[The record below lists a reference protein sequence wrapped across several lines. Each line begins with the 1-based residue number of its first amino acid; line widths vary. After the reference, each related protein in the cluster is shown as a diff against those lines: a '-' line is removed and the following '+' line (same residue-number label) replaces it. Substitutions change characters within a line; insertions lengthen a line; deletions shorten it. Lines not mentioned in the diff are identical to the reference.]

1 MNNNY
6 IFWKNQ
12 KIMKDYRQNKL
23 FYFTTSSLITMT
35 PLFFFYGLNY
45 GKYIRK
51 IPFHIQLG
59 IMIIFYKSTSRFIQ
73 EFRYLIDKLEID
85 FI

>member
-1 MNNNY
+1 MNSEY

-12 KIMKDYRQNKL
+12 KIMRDYRQNKL

-35 PLFFFYGLNY
+35 PLFFIYGLY
-45 GKYIRK
+45 YEKYIRK

-59 IMIIFYKSTSRFIQ
+59 MMIIFYKSTSRFIK
-73 EFRYLIDKLEID
+73 ELRYLTEKLEID